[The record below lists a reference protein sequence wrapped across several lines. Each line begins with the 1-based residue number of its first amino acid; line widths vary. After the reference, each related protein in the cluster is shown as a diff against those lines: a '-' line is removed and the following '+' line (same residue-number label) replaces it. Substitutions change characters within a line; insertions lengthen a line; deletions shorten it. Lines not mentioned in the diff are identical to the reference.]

1 MRSRYLLIA
10 LSLVVALSA
19 TRRAAAIKPF
29 YDEFKKDYIENNEN
43 KGFAEEAG
51 KPPVGCLIC
60 HQGLKN
66 KKTRNPFGKE
76 VGKLLDKKK
85 DAKDTAKMDEA
96 FKKALAMHVD
106 PKDDKSETYMDRIKA
121 GKFPGGTLEE
131 LKKEPPKAAE
141 TK

>member
-10 LSLVVALSA
+10 LSLVVAFSV

-43 KGFAEEAG
+43 KKFAEEAG
-51 KPPVGCLIC
+51 KAPVGCFIC
-60 HQGLKN
+60 HQGKE
-66 KKTRNPFGKE
+66 KKSRNAFGKE

-85 DAKDTAKMDEA
+85 DAKNTAKMDEA
-96 FKKALAMHVD
+96 FKKALEMHVD

-121 GKFPGGTLEE
+121 GKWPAGNLED
-131 LKKEPPKAAE
+131 LKKEPPKDAAA
-141 TK
+141 K